1 MVVPLRPSRGVSFQV
16 GHFAFPGIFMVVAAL
31 IPPLRGKA
39 TPAVMLGFAA
49 FFLLPALFYTVYK
62 LRARLVADE
71 TGLRWRTWGGWTET
85 DWAGVR
91 DFYDYPAKES
101 DKKTWD
107 KDSDLMTIE
116 TVARSITLNRR
127 WPECDALRQM
137 IQERAQQAE
146 AKSWGVRGLR
156 QDADDQ
162 RVFAYNRRDFW
173 KTLLIGGG
181 LLLPYSGYG
190 LWWILHPKGR
200 SFGAMLTEGWT
211 PGDFWFSLFSTAFIV
226 FLVFGFI
233 ILVGFPALLYLSAI
247 PGLLETRRHWNERV
261 TTSRE
266 GIAFDDGR
274 RHVSARWEQVTGY
287 FLEPS
292 PASKSRLL
300 GFIARSWSSSRLAGW
315 RWVFVIA
322 TEAGSFEYAPGIEN
336 AEELGQII
344 KERAMPL
351 SKRASEA

>member
-1 MVVPLRPSRGVSFQV
+1 MVVSLRPSRAVSFQV
-16 GHFAFPGIFMVVAAL
+16 GHFAFPGIFIVVAAL

-49 FFLLPALFYTVYK
+49 FFLLPALFYAFYK

-71 TGLRWRTWGGWTET
+71 TGLRWRTWGGWKSAA
-85 DWAGVR
+85 WAGVR
-91 DFYDYPAKES
+91 DFYDLPPKSGE
-101 DKKTWD
+101 KKAWD
-107 KDSDLMTIE
+107 KTGDLMTIE
-116 TVARSITLNRR
+116 TVVGAITLNRR
-127 WPECDALRQM
+127 WPECDALRQI
-137 IQERAQQAE
+137 IQERAQQAK

-156 QDADDQ
+156 QDADDR

-181 LLLPYSGYG
+181 ILLPYSGYG

-200 SFGAMLTEGWT
+200 SFGTMLTEGWT
-211 PGDFWFSLFSTAFIV
+211 PGDFWFSLFATAFIV

-247 PGLLETRRHWNERV
+247 PALLETRRRWNERI

-274 RHVSARWEQVTGY
+274 RHVSAKWEQVTGY
-287 FLEPS
+287 FIGPS
-292 PASKSRLL
+292 SESKSRLL
-300 GFIARSWSSSRLAGW
+300 GFIAWSSSRLEKW
-315 RWVFVIA
+315 RWVFVVE
-322 TEAGSFEYAPGIEN
+322 TEAGRFEYAPIIEN
-336 AEELGQII
+336 SEELGQII

-351 SKRASEA
+351 RGRDSEA